1 MINMVPK
8 NRIIFVI
15 RCKLFVV
22 PISYF
27 DAIITIV
34 MERCSPEADVKQKA
48 ILCFKAIFALVVK
61 NPDK

>member
-1 MINMVPK
+1 MVPK

-48 ILCFKAIFALVVK
+48 ILRL
-61 NPDK
+61 